1 MTEFDTQENLL
12 SLHFGRTFW
21 LDDEDELCSAPT
33 FKNGET
39 DYEKWDYVSEWQDLE
54 GINLD
59 ALLNIHKNL
68 VIKNY
73 IENTEKLNFRHQV
86 YQGA

>member
-21 LDDEDELCSAPT
+21 LDDEDEFCSAPT
-33 FKNGET
+33 FKNGDT
-39 DYEKWDYVSEWQDLE
+39 DYDMWDYVSEWQDLE
-54 GINLD
+54 GVNLN
-59 ALLNIHKNL
+59 ALLDIHKTL
-68 VIKNY
+68 VISRY
-73 IENTEKLNFRHQV
+73 TRLTIEGYSSKV